1 MTPEDVMT
9 IGQQALTVTT
19 MLAAPLLLSVLAA
32 GVLIGMLQA
41 ATQINEMTLS
51 FVPKLLVMVAALFLA
66 GHWMLGTIVDYTRG
80 LIAGIPAMLG

>member
-1 MTPEDVMT
+1 MTPEDVMS

-19 MLAAPLLLSVLAA
+19 LLAAPLLLSVLAA

-66 GHWMLGTIVDYTRG
+66 GHWMLGVILDYTRG
-80 LIAGIPAMLG
+80 LIMGIPAVLG

>member
-1 MTPEDVMT
+1 MTPEDVMS

-19 MLAAPLLLSVLAA
+19 LLAAPLLLSVLAA

-66 GHWMLGTIVDYTRG
+66 GHWMLGVILDYTRG
-80 LIAGIPAMLG
+80 LIMGIPAMLG

>member
-1 MTPEDVMT
+1 MTPEQVMT
-9 IGQQALTVTT
+9 LGQQALTVTT

-51 FVPKLLVMVAALFLA
+51 FVPKLLVMVAALSLA
-66 GHWMLGTIVDYTRG
+66 GNWMLRVIVDYTRE
-80 LIAGIPAMLG
+80 LFLAIPSLTG

>member
-1 MTPEDVMT
+1 MTPEQVMS

-19 MLAAPLLLSVLAA
+19 LLAAPLLLSVLAA

-66 GHWMLGTIVDYTRG
+66 GHWMLGVILDYTRG
-80 LIAGIPAMLG
+80 LFASIPGSLG

>member
-1 MTPEDVMT
+1 MTPEEVMS

-19 MLAAPLLLSVLAA
+19 LLAAPLLLSVLAA

-66 GHWMLGTIVDYTRG
+66 GHWMLGVILDYTRG
-80 LIAGIPAMLG
+80 LFASIPGMLG